1 MPILTQIQDELEANI
16 LNSNFTWGRM
26 ASSNLED
33 QATPDYVER
42 KRVEFLDN
50 NIIDPPQFAH
60 NILINQQP
68 GPFFGWFTPI
78 IDAIKFK
85 NIRIL
90 RMKMNFNVPY
100 IGASDISD
108 EIKALQEEITSLR
121 IQLLQAQTG
130 PAQTIIDTLSASN
143 LNLPEL
149 PEVPNLDIPSS
160 FDINISG
167 DNKLGNNQSSA
178 EKRKKRAAAKKELQ
192 RKRKKGVVSM
202 GGMSDPYNHIEQKLF
217 YTRQALESIYKYS
230 ISIWHI

>member
-1 MPILTQIQDELEANI
+1 MGTQVDLVRQEFEKNRYNKNI
-16 LNSNFTWGRM
+16 NTSFSQFVAPTLPSASAPPSVQEFFQFYEQLFYVIPKEGDINSHR
-26 ASSNLED
+26 
-33 QATPDYVER
+33 Y
-42 KRVEFLDN
+42 
-50 NIIDPPQFAH
+50 
-60 NILINQQP
+60 LIN
-68 GPFFGWFTPI
+68 TSE
-78 IDAIKFK
+78 A
-85 NIRIL
+85 
-90 RMKMNFNVPY
+90 Y

-192 RKRKKGVVSM
+192 RK
-202 GGMSDPYNHIEQKLF
+202 
-217 YTRQALESIYKYS
+217 LEKQRTNRPPDKENLDRRSGNYS
-230 ISIWHI
+230 VNDISIL